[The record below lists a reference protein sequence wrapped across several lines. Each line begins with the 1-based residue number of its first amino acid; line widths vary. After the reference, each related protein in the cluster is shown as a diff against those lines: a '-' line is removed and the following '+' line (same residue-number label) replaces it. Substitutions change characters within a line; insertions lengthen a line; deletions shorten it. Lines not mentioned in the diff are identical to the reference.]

1 MRKRWILI
9 GINKFFFKMLCLL
22 LWFMLL
28 LFGVL
33 SRVCILERGIVN
45 SEYKF
50 YGLNSLFEIFIFYL
64 VFC

>member
-1 MRKRWILI
+1 
-9 GINKFFFKMLCLL
+9 MLCLL

-33 SRVCILERGIVN
+33 SRARILERGIVN

-50 YGLNSLFEIFIFYL
+50 YGLNSLFEILIF
-64 VFC
+64 